1 MHSMPNAIKYFRI
14 IFLQRKGYT
23 YMKKKSTMLRSKDIV
38 KHMKKILSAVNII

>member
-23 YMKKKSTMLRSKDIV
+23 YMKKIHDVAFKRNCK
-38 KHMKKILSAVNII
+38 AYEENIKRR